1 MKGFKEKL
9 VLNKETIADMETQEM
24 KKALAGVAVTY
35 WTCYTGPPMDCK
47 DPSAAIC

>member
-9 VLNKETIADMETQEM
+9 VLNKETIADLKTREM
-24 KKALAGVAVTY
+24 KEAQAGAVTY

-47 DPSAAIC
+47 DPSIDIC